1 MQVIQYNEGMQ
12 LPECGFVVG
21 MPNETYHSIKS
32 HVSCS
37 MLKRMKQS
45 PFHFFNPAPFEQSRP
60 KEIGS
65 AIHSKVLEPE
75 SFSSEY
81 IMMPELKDRQR
92 PEYKSACKV
101 FGAEV
106 ASNLGL
112 KLDDKEIYSLGSK
125 YVFAGKE
132 CHDIDAMFN
141 AIYGNDDAAEL
152 LNSDGWCELSGFATC
167 PRTGLKL
174 KIRFDKRLKDG
185 RAIDLKKT
193 QSVHDRDLSNSITSY
208 GYHIQ
213 EAFYTYVDSLI
224 CGKELESF
232 EFIFAE
238 EKYPNEVKVGPL
250 DDISRAIGK
259 QEMNKLLD
267 LVVHYSN
274 NQHKPTNNNPRTIFS
289 VAEWK
294 LREFEDEIF

>member
-1 MQVIQYNEGMQ
+1 MNITQYKEGMT
-12 LPECGFVVG
+12 LPECGFVTG
-21 MPNETYHSIKS
+21 MPNSVYHGITS
-32 HVSCS
+32 HVSNS
-37 MLKRMKQS
+37 RLQKMLKS
-45 PFHFFNPAPFEQSRP
+45 PFHFFSPSRFEETRAMQ
-60 KEIGS
+60 IGS
-65 AIHSKVLEPE
+65 AIHAKVLEPE
-75 SFSSEY
+75 LFAIDY
-81 IMMPELKDRQR
+81 MMLPEIEDRR
-92 PEYKSACKV
+92 KPEYRSAKDVYGEAHV
-101 FGAEV
+101 FVG
-106 ASNLGL
+106 N
-112 KLDDKEIYSLGSK
+112 
-125 YVFAGKE
+125 E
-132 CHDIDAMFN
+132 CANIDAMFN

-152 LNSDGWCELSGFATC
+152 LKSDGWCELSGFATC

-193 QSVHDRDLSNSITSY
+193 QSVHDRDLSNSITNY

-238 EKYPNEVKVGPL
+238 EKYPNEVKVGAL

-259 QEMNKLLD
+259 QEMEKLLD

-294 LREFEDEIF
+294 LREFEDEII

>member
-1 MQVIQYNEGMQ
+1 MNIIEYTEGMQ
-12 LPECGFVVG
+12 PPECGFVIG
-21 MPNETYHSIKS
+21 MPNAVYHGIAS
-32 HVSCS
+32 HISCS
-37 MLKRMKQS
+37 MLKRMQQS
-45 PFHFFNPAPFEQSRP
+45 PFHYFNPP
-60 KEIGS
+60 KFDETRAKQIGS
-65 AIHSKVLEPE
+65 AIHAKVLEPGL
-75 SFSSEY
+75 FTVDY
-81 IMMPELKDRQR
+81 MMLPEIEDRR
-92 PEYKSACKV
+92 KPEYRSAKDVYGEAHV
-101 FGAEV
+101 FVG
-106 ASNLGL
+106 N
-112 KLDDKEIYSLGSK
+112 
-125 YVFAGKE
+125 E
-132 CHDIDAMFN
+132 CANIDAMFN

-152 LNSDGWCELSGFATC
+152 LKSDGWCELSGFATC
-167 PRTGLKL
+167 PRTGLRL

-193 QSVHDRDLSNSITSY
+193 QSVHDRDLSNSITNY

-267 LVVHYSN
+267 LVVYYSN
-274 NQHKPTNNNPRTIFS
+274 NQYKPTNNNPRTIFS

-294 LREFEDEIF
+294 LREFEDEIFEE